1 MVIND
6 LLPARD
12 LSSRNFFKPFLNLFI
27 FAVSSTSLAFDP
39 QSPAQGAAG
48 KLTGL

>member
-12 LSSRNFFKPFLNLFI
+12 LSSRNFSKPFSNLFI
-27 FAVSSTSLAFDP
+27 FPVSSTSPAFDP
-39 QSPAQGAAG
+39 
-48 KLTGL
+48 